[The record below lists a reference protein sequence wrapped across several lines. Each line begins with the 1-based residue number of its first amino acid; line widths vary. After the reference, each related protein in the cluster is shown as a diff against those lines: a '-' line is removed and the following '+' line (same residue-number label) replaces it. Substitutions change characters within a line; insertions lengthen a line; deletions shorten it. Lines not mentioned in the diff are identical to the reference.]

1 MEWTTAPGTGPG
13 AELIGHDLQG
23 WRILE
28 LGCGAGHNTAHLADQ
43 HGARAV
49 GIDVCAHQIR
59 RARSRYTPQLS
70 TAVFRCSD
78 ALTALRVP
86 GPDYDA
92 ICSVFGAVGL
102 VDPDQ
107 LLPLIVRRLRPGG
120 VLAFSVPHPFR
131 PGRMPSPDGYPL
143 HDTLVMPGPLHLP
156 VSRWELAASSW
167 ADLLARAGTRSV
179 RIMEF
184 GVPGRTPEAPA
195 TLLVTAIKANE

>member
-13 AELIGHDLQG
+13 AELIGDDLQG

-28 LGCGAGHNTAHLADQ
+28 LGCGAGHNTAHLADR
-43 HGARAV
+43 HAARAV
-49 GIDVCAHQIR
+49 GIDACAHQIR
-59 RARSRYTPQLS
+59 RARSCYTPQLS

-102 VDPDQ
+102 IDPDH

-131 PGRMPSPDGYPL
+131 PGHRPSPDGSPVP
-143 HDTLVMPGPLHLP
+143 DTLVVPGPLHLP
-156 VSRWELAASSW
+156 VSRWELDANRW
-167 ADLLARAGTRSV
+167 ADLLTRVGTQSV

-184 GVPGRTPEAPA
+184 GVPGRPPAARA
-195 TLLVTAIKANE
+195 TLLLRAIKASE